1 MTEILAI
8 LLTPVYRS
16 LIVINQPAL
25 LEVLP
30 PLASH
35 ELHLDSCYDG
45 RERPDPSGWP

>member
-8 LLTPVYRS
+8 LL
-16 LIVINQPAL
+16 IVTIDKPAL

-30 PLASH
+30 PLVS
-35 ELHLDSCYDG
+35 ELHLAPCYDG